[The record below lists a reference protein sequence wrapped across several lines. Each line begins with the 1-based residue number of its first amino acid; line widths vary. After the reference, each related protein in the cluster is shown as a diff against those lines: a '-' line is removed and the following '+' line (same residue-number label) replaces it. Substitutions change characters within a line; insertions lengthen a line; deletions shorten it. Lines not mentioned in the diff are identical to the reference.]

1 MKYWKEND
9 IYYSETKQ
17 GAIGYVDLST
27 LPKKGSKIDWKN
39 VDNYIPFKYHDV
51 KDKLHVKYV
60 PSENKT
66 KVAVSYNTRT
76 QVIQVGNLY
85 RVKLNFITTGENKY
99 IVHQVKE
106 GDIIKN
112 CEILKII
119 EDLSSTEFYVYNIK
133 EEVYGKVYK
142 QSFLKYKTDNYVP
155 HGTIPQSKMLYHKK
169 HIHRYVKNKTDLYN
183 YKHTSR
189 KMITTKCPNCSREKD
204 IRIADL
210 LKDNYSCQCSKQYSS
225 FGERLTQSYLDIM
238 GIDYIREY
246 SFKDLGRKRFDFY
259 LPDYNTVLEV
269 HGIQHYKEVTGYMNH
284 KKTKQSDTIKKKYCK
299 ENGIHYIEVDARKS
313 TFKHILSNLDKVFK
327 SYQVDRDKVIE
338 RYREIY
344 R

>member
-17 GAIGYVDLST
+17 GAISYVDLSS
-27 LPKKGSKIDWKN
+27 LPKKGSQIYWKN
-39 VDNYIPFKYHDV
+39 VDSYIPFKYHD
-51 KDKLHVKYV
+51 
-60 PSENKT
+60 
-66 KVAVSYNTRT
+66 
-76 QVIQVGNLY
+76 
-85 RVKLNFITTGENKY
+85 
-99 IVHQVKE
+99 VKE

-119 EDLSSTEFYVYNIK
+119 DDKSSTEFYVYNIK

-169 HIHRYVKNKTDLYN
+169 HIHKYVKHEDLFN
-183 YKHTSR
+183 YRYTS
-189 KMITTKCPNCSREKD
+189 KKLITTKCPNCSREKK
-204 IRIADL
+204 IQVIDL

-225 FGERLTQSYLDIM
+225 FGGRLTQSYLDIM

-269 HGIQHYKEVTGYMNH
+269 HGVQHYQEVTGYMNH
-284 KKTKQSDTIKKKYCK
+284 KKTKQ
-299 ENGIHYIEVDARKS
+299 N
-313 TFKHILSNLDKVFK
+313 NPM
-327 SYQVDRDKVIE
+327 
-338 RYREIY
+338 
-344 R
+344 

>member
-9 IYYSETKQ
+9 TYYSETKQ
-17 GAIGYVDLST
+17 GVISYVDLSS

-39 VDNYIPFKYHDV
+39 VDNYIPFQYHNV

-66 KVAVSYNTRT
+66 KVEINYNSRT
-76 QVIQVGNLY
+76 QAVQVGNLY
-85 RVKLNFITTGENKY
+85 RVKLNFITSGEAKY
-99 IVHQVKE
+99 SVHQVKE

-119 EDLSSTEFYVYNIK
+119 DDKTSIQLYVYNIK

-169 HIHRYVKNKTDLYN
+169 HIHKYVKHEDLFN
-183 YKHTSR
+183 YRYTS
-189 KMITTKCPNCSREKD
+189 KKLITTKCPNCSREKK
-204 IRIADL
+204 IRVIDL
-210 LKDNYSCQCSKQYSS
+210 LKDNYSCQCSKSYSS
-225 FGERLTQSYLDIM
+225 FGERLTQSYLDIA
-238 GIDYIREY
+238 GIEYIREH

-259 LPDYNTVLEV
+259 LPEYNAVLEV
-269 HGIQHYKEVTGYMNH
+269 HGIQHYQEVTGYMNH
-284 KKTKQSDTIKKKYCK
+284 KKTKQSDVIKKKYCK
-299 ENGIHYIEVDARKS
+299 ENSISYIEIDARKS

-327 SYQVDRDKVIE
+327 SYQVDKKEVVK

>member
-9 IYYSETKQ
+9 TYYSETKQ
-17 GAIGYVDLST
+17 GAVSYVDLSS

-39 VDNYIPFKYHDV
+39 VDSYIPFKYHDV

-60 PSENKT
+60 PSESKT
-66 KVAVSYNTRT
+66 KVEISYNTRT
-76 QVIQVGNLY
+76 QVVQVGNLY
-85 RVKLNFITTGENKY
+85 RVKLNLITSGETKY

-119 EDLSSTEFYVYNIK
+119 GDKTSTQLYVYNIK

-169 HIHRYVKNKTDLYN
+169 HIHKYVKHEDLFN
-183 YKHTSR
+183 YRYTST
-189 KMITTKCPNCSREKD
+189 KLITTKCPNCSREKK
-204 IRIADL
+204 IQVIDL
-210 LKDNYSCQCSKQYSS
+210 LKDNYSCQCSKSYSS
-225 FGERLTQSYLDIM
+225 FGERLTQSYLDIAD
-238 GIDYIREY
+238 IEYIREH

-259 LPDYNTVLEV
+259 LPEYNAVLEV
-269 HGIQHYKEVTGYMNH
+269 HGIQHYQEVTGYMNH
-284 KKTKQSDTIKKKYCK
+284 KKTKQSDIIKKKYCK
-299 ENGIHYIEVDARKS
+299 DNSISYIEIDARKS
-313 TFKHILSNLDKVFK
+313 TFKHILSNLDKIFK
-327 SYQVDRDKVIE
+327 SYHVDKKEVIK